1 MPIAKLFLLSF
12 SHKKHS
18 IQIASKSIDIHKS
31 SFLLPLL
38 FVMQCV
44 QLYILHIRLVLL
56 NSVLSLFLTSVEYSC
71 RRNGESSG
79 QEVVYFQNEDY
90 PQATSTPNM
99 CLFRI
104 SIKDDSI
111 CQLRIDFDEF
121 VLDAGSDVNT
131 PCDRDSLELFS
142 GGTTSLGTKFS

>member
-1 MPIAKLFLLSF
+1 MCTTV
-12 SHKKHS
+12 HT
-18 IQIASKSIDIHKS
+18 
-31 SFLLPLL
+31 
-38 FVMQCV
+38 
-44 QLYILHIRLVLL
+44 RLVLL

-90 PQATSTPNM
+90 PQSTSTPNM

-121 VLDAGSDVNT
+121 VLDAGSDVNA

-142 GGTTSLGTKFS
+142 GGTTSLGKKFS

>member
-1 MPIAKLFLLSF
+1 
-12 SHKKHS
+12 
-18 IQIASKSIDIHKS
+18 
-31 SFLLPLL
+31 
-38 FVMQCV
+38 MQCV
-44 QLYILHIRLVLL
+44 QLYIHDSFYIIQYYPY
-56 NSVLSLFLTSVEYSC
+56 SSVEYSC

-121 VLDAGSDVNT
+121 VLDAGSDVNA

-142 GGTTSLGTKFS
+142 GGTTNLGKKFSKKYGTYQWRI

>member
-1 MPIAKLFLLSF
+1 
-12 SHKKHS
+12 
-18 IQIASKSIDIHKS
+18 
-31 SFLLPLL
+31 
-38 FVMQCV
+38 MQCV
-44 QLYILHIRLVLL
+44 QLYIHDSFYIIQYYPY
-56 NSVLSLFLTSVEYSC
+56 SSVEYSC

-121 VLDAGSDVNT
+121 VLDAGSDVNA

-142 GGTTSLGTKFS
+142 GGTTSLGKVKSTVLPIEHPVLCNLINYQTCHHLACITI